1 MVETL
6 EDSLADLAISG
17 DPLPDANL
25 GRGSPGEL
33 VQDDTP
39 PEPPA
44 EPPMASIESRPES
57 QVAGEQN
64 QLTEQRTEDAQPRN
78 TFGLRRSSPIEMNAW
93 PQFPNTS
100 SDLQPRGQLPPQHP
114 CNPENHPERRP
125 AILPILVSNGQMSTH
140 DVPSPNDVR
149 CGRCGSTVE
158 KSRARMKA
166 KHCQTWICNV
176 CNCKCVQLA
185 RYHGKWPTDEFKGL
199 SKEDQEKFYSDIAK
213 DKSGTE
219 LHKVSVEFLEKYN
232 RLP

>member
-1 MVETL
+1 MEEI

-17 DPLPDANL
+17 SPLADANL
-25 GRGSPGEL
+25 GLGSPGDEM
-33 VQDDTP
+33 P
-39 PEPPA
+39 P
-44 EPPMASIESRPES
+44 EPPMASTEDRPRMES
-57 QVAGEQN
+57 QPSTRSD
-64 QLTEQRTEDAQPRN
+64 LHPRP
-78 TFGLRRSSPIEMNAW
+78 LRR
-93 PQFPNTS
+93 
-100 SDLQPRGQLPPQHP
+100 QHAFVAESH
-114 CNPENHPERRP
+114 PENRP

-166 KHCQTWICNV
+166 KHCQSWICNV

-185 RYHGKWPTDEFKGL
+185 RSHGKWPTDEFKGL